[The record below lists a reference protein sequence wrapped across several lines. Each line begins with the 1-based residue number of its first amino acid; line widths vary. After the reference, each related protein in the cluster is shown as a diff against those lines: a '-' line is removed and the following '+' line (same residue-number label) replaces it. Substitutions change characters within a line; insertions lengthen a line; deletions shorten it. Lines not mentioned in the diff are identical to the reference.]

1 MQQDEPAVVI
11 IPTSIAQETDV
22 VDIFLNKTNEENGLP
37 EKQAPEEK
45 IDEEIEVEKEVSSP
59 LKEMQVEPSG
69 SNKEDDKV
77 EGGAKCFPR
86 KYDPVHLIWCPY
98 PDGG

>member
-1 MQQDEPAVVI
+1 MVI
-11 IPTSIAQETDV
+11 IPTTVAQEIDV
-22 VDIFLNKTNEENGLP
+22 VDIFLDNPDEGNVQP
-37 EKQAPEEK
+37 EQQAPEEK
-45 IDEEIEVEKEVSSP
+45 IDEEIEVEKAVSSP

-77 EGGAKCFPR
+77 EGGSKCFPR
-86 KYDPVHLIWCPY
+86 KYHPGHLIWCPY